1 MSKGYMAKVAET
13 LGVEIGEVFK
23 ISREDSNEKF
33 TKYFRITHDN
43 IEESEYQFLYSHWDT
58 CNSEVLLRLLNGSL
72 TLHKLSWKPQKC
84 APYYIPCIVAQSE
97 HMYSMFYWND
107 DNYDKEYY
115 RMGLVCKT
123 PEEAVALT
131 KKMLTVAKEGKNNG

>member
-1 MSKGYMAKVAET
+1 MLAGRT
-13 LGVEIGEVFK
+13 RK
-23 ISREDSNEKF
+23 I
-33 TKYFRITHDN
+33 I
-43 IEESEYQFLYSHWDT
+43 
-58 CNSEVLLRLLNGSL
+58 
-72 TLHKLSWKPQKC
+72 KLSWKPQKC

-97 HMYSMFYWND
+97 HMYSMFYWKD

>member
-1 MSKGYMAKVAET
+1 MSKGYMAKVVEA

-23 ISREDSNEKF
+23 ISREDRNEKF

-72 TLHKLSWKPQKC
+72 TLRKLSWKPKKDEM
-84 APYYIPCIVAQSE
+84 YYVPAIGVHPE
-97 HMYSMFYWND
+97 YMYQEFIWD
-107 DNYDKEYY
+107 KDNADIERYNA
-115 RMGLVCKT
+115 GLVYKT
-123 PEEAVALT
+123 KEEATAVAE
-131 KKMLTVAKEGKNNG
+131 KMLKNLSKKG

>member
-1 MSKGYMAKVAET
+1 MIFDRSGNVGLKDLAMWRSKMSKGYMAKVAET

-23 ISREDSNEKF
+23 ISKENSNEKF

-72 TLHKLSWKPQKC
+72 TLRKLS
-84 APYYIPCIVAQSE
+84 
-97 HMYSMFYWND
+97 
-107 DNYDKEYY
+107 
-115 RMGLVCKT
+115 
-123 PEEAVALT
+123 
-131 KKMLTVAKEGKNNG
+131 

>member
-23 ISREDSNEKF
+23 ISKEDSNERF

-72 TLHKLSWKPQKC
+72 TLRKLSWKPKKDEM
-84 APYYIPCIVAQSE
+84 YYVPAIDVHPE
-97 HMYSMFYWND
+97 YMYQEFIWD
-107 DNYDKEYY
+107 KDNADIERYNA
-115 RMGLVCKT
+115 GLVYKT
-123 PEEAVALT
+123 KEEATAVAE
-131 KKMLTVAKEGKNNG
+131 KMLKNLSKKG

>member
-1 MSKGYMAKVAET
+1 MAKVAET
-13 LGVEIGEVFK
+13 LGVEIGQVFK

-72 TLHKLSWKPQKC
+72 TLHKLSWKPKDC
-84 APYYIPCIVAQSE
+84 EKYYTPYIDRCDRF
-97 HMYSMFYWND
+97 YSCWTWKNTVGDMDRYGH
-107 DNYDKEYY
+107 E
-115 RMGLVCKT
+115 LVCKT
-123 PEEAVALT
+123 REEAT
-131 KKMLTVAKEGKNNG
+131 KLSKEIRNKVKEAKYCG

>member
-23 ISREDSNEKF
+23 ISKENSNEKF

-72 TLHKLSWKPQKC
+72 TLHKLFWKPKKRET
-84 APYYIPCIVAQSE
+84 YYCPNIFGMDLYDVSVWDDGIV
-97 HMYSMFYWND
+97 
-107 DNYDKEYY
+107 DKEFYI
-115 RMGLVCKT
+115 RGLVFKT
-123 PEEAVALT
+123 KEEAIAMSRR
-131 KKMLTVAKEGKNNG
+131 MLAIAITEEREND

>member
-23 ISREDSNEKF
+23 ISREDRNEKF

-72 TLHKLSWKPQKC
+72 TLRKLSWKPKKDEM
-84 APYYIPCIVAQSE
+84 YYVPAIGVHPE
-97 HMYSMFYWND
+97 YMYQEFIWD
-107 DNYDKEYY
+107 KDNADIERYNI
-115 RMGLVCKT
+115 GLVYKT
-123 PEEAVALT
+123 KEEATAVAE
-131 KKMLTVAKEGKNNG
+131 KMLKNLSKKG

>member
-1 MSKGYMAKVAET
+1 MAKVAEA

-23 ISREDSNEKF
+23 ISREDRNEKF

-72 TLHKLSWKPQKC
+72 TLRKLSWKPKKDEM
-84 APYYIPCIVAQSE
+84 YYVPAIGVHPE
-97 HMYSMFYWND
+97 YMYQEFIWD
-107 DNYDKEYY
+107 KDNADIERYNT
-115 RMGLVCKT
+115 GLVYKT
-123 PEEAVALT
+123 KEEATAVAE
-131 KKMLTVAKEGKNNG
+131 KMLKNLSKKG

>member
-1 MSKGYMAKVAET
+1 MSKGYMTKVAET

-23 ISREDSNEKF
+23 ISKENSNEKF

-72 TLHKLSWKPQKC
+72 TLHKLFWKPKKREK
-84 APYYIPCIVAQSE
+84 YYCPNIFGKDLYNVIVWEDSVV
-97 HMYSMFYWND
+97 
-107 DNYDKEYY
+107 DKEFYIH
-115 RMGLVCKT
+115 GLVFKT
-123 PEEAVALT
+123 KEEAIAMSRR
-131 KKMLTVAKEGKNNG
+131 MLAIAITEEREND

>member
-1 MSKGYMAKVAET
+1 MSKGYMAKVAEI

-23 ISREDSNEKF
+23 ISKEDSNEIF

-72 TLHKLSWKPQKC
+72 KLRKLSWKPKDC
-84 APYYIPCIVAQSE
+84 EEYYTPCIVRCDRF
-97 HMYSMFYWND
+97 YSCWAWKNTVGDMDRYGH
-107 DNYDKEYY
+107 
-115 RMGLVCKT
+115 GLVCKT
-123 PEEAVALT
+123 KEEAT
-131 KKMLTVAKEGKNNG
+131 KLSKEIRNKVKEAKYRG

>member
-1 MSKGYMAKVAET
+1 MSKGYMAKVAEA

-23 ISREDSNEKF
+23 ISKENSNEKF

-72 TLHKLSWKPQKC
+72 TLHKLSWKPKDC
-84 APYYIPCIVAQSE
+84 EKYYTPYIDRCDRF
-97 HMYSMFYWND
+97 YSCWTWKNTVGDMDRYGN
-107 DNYDKEYY
+107 
-115 RMGLVCKT
+115 GLVFKT
-123 PEEAVALT
+123 KEEAT
-131 KKMLTVAKEGKNNG
+131 KLSKEIRNKVKEAKYRG

>member
-1 MSKGYMAKVAET
+1 MAKVAET

-23 ISREDSNEKF
+23 ISREDRNEKF

-72 TLHKLSWKPQKC
+72 TLRKLSWKPKKDEM
-84 APYYIPCIVAQSE
+84 YYVPAIGVHPE
-97 HMYSMFYWND
+97 YMYQEFIWD
-107 DNYDKEYY
+107 KDNADIERYNA
-115 RMGLVCKT
+115 GLVYKT
-123 PEEAVALT
+123 KEEATAVAE
-131 KKMLTVAKEGKNNG
+131 KMLKNLSKKG

>member
-23 ISREDSNEKF
+23 ISREDRNEKF

-72 TLHKLSWKPQKC
+72 TLRKLSWKPKKDEM
-84 APYYIPCIVAQSE
+84 YYVPAIGVHPE
-97 HMYSMFYWND
+97 YMYQEFIWD
-107 DNYDKEYY
+107 KDNADIERYNA
-115 RMGLVCKT
+115 GLVYKT
-123 PEEAVALT
+123 KEEATAVAE
-131 KKMLTVAKEGKNNG
+131 KMLKNLSKKG

>member
-1 MSKGYMAKVAET
+1 MAKVAET

-23 ISREDSNEKF
+23 ISREDRNEKF

-72 TLHKLSWKPQKC
+72 TLRKLSWKPKKDEM
-84 APYYIPCIVAQSE
+84 YYVPAIGVHPE
-97 HMYSMFYWND
+97 YMYQEFIWD
-107 DNYDKEYY
+107 KDNADIERYNI
-115 RMGLVCKT
+115 GLVYKT
-123 PEEAVALT
+123 KEEATAVAE
-131 KKMLTVAKEGKNNG
+131 KMLKNLSKKG

>member
-23 ISREDSNEKF
+23 ISKENSNEKF

-72 TLHKLSWKPQKC
+72 TLRKLSWKPKKDEM
-84 APYYIPCIVAQSE
+84 YYVPAIGVHPE
-97 HMYSMFYWND
+97 YMYQEFIWD
-107 DNYDKEYY
+107 KDNADIERYNT
-115 RMGLVCKT
+115 GLVYKT
-123 PEEAVALT
+123 KEEATAVAE
-131 KKMLTVAKEGKNNG
+131 KMLKNLSKKG

>member
-23 ISREDSNEKF
+23 ISKENSNEKF

-72 TLHKLSWKPQKC
+72 TLHKLFWKPKKRET
-84 APYYIPCIVAQSE
+84 YYCPNIFGKDLYNVSVWDDGIV
-97 HMYSMFYWND
+97 
-107 DNYDKEYY
+107 DKEFYK
-115 RMGLVCKT
+115 RGLVFETK
-123 PEEAVALT
+123 EEAIAMSRR
-131 KKMLTVAKEGKNNG
+131 MLAIAITEEREND

>member
-1 MSKGYMAKVAET
+1 MSKGYMAKVAEA

-23 ISREDSNEKF
+23 ISKEDSNEKF

-72 TLHKLSWKPQKC
+72 TLRKLSWKPKKDEM
-84 APYYIPCIVAQSE
+84 YYVPAIGVHPE
-97 HMYSMFYWND
+97 YMYQEFIWD
-107 DNYDKEYY
+107 KDNADIERYNT
-115 RMGLVCKT
+115 GLVYKT
-123 PEEAVALT
+123 KEEATAVAE
-131 KKMLTVAKEGKNNG
+131 KMLKNLSKKG

>member
-1 MSKGYMAKVAET
+1 MAKVAEA

-23 ISREDSNEKF
+23 ISKENSNEKF

-72 TLHKLSWKPQKC
+72 TLHKLSWKPKDC
-84 APYYIPCIVAQSE
+84 EKYYTPYIDRCDRF
-97 HMYSMFYWND
+97 YSCWTWKNTVGDMDRYGN
-107 DNYDKEYY
+107 
-115 RMGLVCKT
+115 GLVFKT
-123 PEEAVALT
+123 KEEAT
-131 KKMLTVAKEGKNNG
+131 KLSKEIRNKVKEAKYRG

>member
-23 ISREDSNEKF
+23 ISKENSNEKF

-72 TLHKLSWKPQKC
+72 TLHKLPWKP
-84 APYYIPCIVAQSE
+84 AVYDEYYYPIPSDRDLWESRLWIG
-97 HMYSMFYWND
+97 
-107 DNYDKEYY
+107 DNYDNS
-115 RMGLVCKT
+115 RFSRGLVCKT
-123 PEEAVALT
+123 KEEAIDMA
-131 KKMLTVAKEGKNNG
+131 KKMLAVVKEEQK